1 MNKREY
7 VFFDNYETDYLEI
20 AREDLN
26 ELYGEDYDAT
36 ESEIFDR
43 AATLE
48 DIDWDD
54 AKRDVDALLADNVVV
69 TGTVGRWDGNYD
81 GGRVYS
87 FRDVKRGTLFENIIS
102 DIGQDCIYFEIKLS
116 GGVVHV
122 KCTHHDG
129 TNIFEI
135 RNLTEA
141 GYRAYDGWNYSCR
154 FANLSDREFF
164 TRLVRS
170 RTWTK
175 RIVA

>member
-1 MNKREY
+1 MKKREY
-7 VFFDNYETDYLEI
+7 VYFDNYETDYFEI

-26 ELYGEDYDAT
+26 ELYGTDYDAT
-36 ESEIFDR
+36 ENDVFDH

-48 DIDWDD
+48 SFDWDD
-54 AKRDVDALLADNVVV
+54 AKRVVDELLTDNVVV
-69 TGTVGRWDGNYD
+69 TGTVGRWNGIYD

-87 FRDVKRGTLFENIIS
+87 FRDVKRGTLWDKILS
-102 DIGQDCIYFEIKLS
+102 DIGEDCVYFKISLS
-116 GGVVHV
+116 GGVIHV
-122 KCTHHDG
+122 KCSHHDG
-129 TNIFEI
+129 TNYFEL

-141 GYRAYDGWNYSCR
+141 GYRAYDDWNYNAR

-175 RIVA
+175 KIVA

>member
-1 MNKREY
+1 MKKREY

-20 AREDLN
+20 ARE
-26 ELYGEDYDAT
+26 EYKESYGEDFT
-36 ESEIFDR
+36 PSEERVYAYAEIIER
-43 AATLE
+43 N
-48 DIDWDD
+48 DWDD
-54 AKRDVDALLADNVVV
+54 AVRDVDDLLSDNVVV
-69 TGTVGRWDGNYD
+69 TGTVGLWDGNYD

-87 FRDVKRGTLFENIIS
+87 FRDVKHGTLWDKILS
-102 DIGQDCIYFEIKLS
+102 DIGKDCVYFKISLS
-116 GGVVHV
+116 GGVIHV

-129 TNIFEI
+129 TNYFEI
-135 RNLTEA
+135 RNLTDA
-141 GYRAYDGWNYSCR
+141 GWAAYDDWNYSCR